1 MTMEVARVCVDMSI
15 RILVSHWIKIQ
26 QAVVSTALVYRGDV
40 GASKIVCSTSLDVN
54 GGSTSTRA
62 PHTLVMCS
70 RSFGRL
76 CGSTVHDG

>member
-1 MTMEVARVCVDMSI
+1 MPVRESSI
-15 RILVSHWIKIQ
+15 WILFQDQNHVQ
-26 QAVVSTALVYRGDV
+26 QEVVSIPLVHHAHV
-40 GASKIVCSTSLDVN
+40 GASDIIVCSTNLDIK
-54 GGSTSTRA
+54 GDSTSTRA